1 MKTNRIKITAII
13 LFVAAAVFVTFLR
26 EAPAAAG
33 SPVVEEAAASYKTKC
48 AMCHTPKAEKF
59 FDPAKTDEQHVE
71 AILKGVK
78 PAKPP
83 AMPGYEAK
91 GMTADEAKALVTFMR
106 SLRTPAN

>member
-1 MKTNRIKITAII
+1 MTTNKIKLSAII
-13 LFVAAAVFVTFLR
+13 LFVIAAVFVTFLR
-26 EAPAAAG
+26 DAPAAAG
-33 SPVVEEAAASYKTKC
+33 SPVVEDAAASYKTKC
-48 AMCHTPKAEKF
+48 AMCHSPKAEKF

-91 GMTADEAKALVTFMR
+91 GMTADEAKALALYMK